1 MKTPVPVAASIA
13 QRPGYGGHACAF
25 LQFAWGLAQIGYQP
39 VLIDRLS
46 DEMALGEDGRPSRR
60 AKEASIRWFVE
71 VMGTAGLD
79 GSYCLLL
86 DGGETVGMDRAQVK
100 ASIAAAPVLINV
112 MGFLE
117 EEDLL
122 EAAGQRL
129 FLDVDPGFPHIWSEL
144 GLAKPFANHDR
155 FATVGGNV
163 GEAECSVPTCGL
175 DWIPVRPPVCLER
188 WPAAEESAGAA
199 FRSVGSWRGPYGPV
213 EYEGRTMGLRVHE
226 FRKFFELPE
235 RVPAPFE
242 LALDIDSSDS
252 ADIEGL
258 EQHGWQLADPGA
270 AAGSFAS
277 YQRFVQGAAAEIGI
291 AKNIYVET
299 ASGWFSDRS
308 ACFLASG
315 RPVLAQ
321 DTGFGKHLPVGAG
334 LISFASID
342 EAVGGAEAI
351 LEDQGRH
358 SREARA
364 LAEEFFDA
372 KKVLGGLLEELD
384 AA

>member
-1 MKTPVPVAASIA
+1 MAASIA

-46 DEMALGEDGRPSRR
+46 DEMAPGEDGQPSRR
-60 AKEASIRWFVE
+60 AKQASIRWFVE

-86 DGGETVGMDRAQVK
+86 DGGETVGMGRAQVK
-100 ASIAAAPVLINV
+100 ESIAAAPVLINV

-129 FLDVDPGFPHIWSEL
+129 FLDVDPGFPHLWSEL
-144 GLAKPFANHDR
+144 DLANPFANHDR

-163 GEAECSVPTCGL
+163 GEAGCSVPTCGL
-175 DWIPVRPPVCLER
+175 DWIPIRPPVCLER
-188 WPAAEESAGAA
+188 WPAAEEDGGAA

-213 EYEGRTMGLRVHE
+213 EHEGRVMGLRVHE

-235 RVPAPFE
+235 RVQAPFE
-242 LALDIDSSDS
+242 VALDIDPTDS
-252 ADIEGL
+252 ADIEEL
-258 EQHGWQLADPGA
+258 EQHGWRLADPGA
-270 AAGSFAS
+270 VAGSLAS
-277 YQRFVQGAAAEIGI
+277 YQRFVRGAAAEIGI
-291 AKNIYVET
+291 AKNIYVEM

-315 RPVLAQ
+315 KPVLAQ
-321 DTGFGKHLPVGAG
+321 DTGFGKHLPVGVG
-334 LISFASID
+334 LISFTSIE

-351 LEDQGRH
+351 LEDRGRH

-372 KKVLGGLLEELD
+372 KKVLGGLLEELN

>member
-1 MKTPVPVAASIA
+1 LKTPVPVAASIA
-13 QRPGYGGHACAF
+13 QRPGRGGHACAF
-25 LQFAWGLAQIGYQP
+25 LQFAWGLAQLGYQP
-39 VLIDRLS
+39 LLIDRLS
-46 DEMALGEDGRPSRR
+46 DEMALGQDGQPSRR
-60 AKEASIRWFVE
+60 AKQASIRWFVD
-71 VMGTAGLD
+71 VMAAAGLD

-129 FLDVDPGFPHIWSEL
+129 FLDVDPGFPHLWSEL
-144 GLAKPFANHDR
+144 GLASPFADHDR

-163 GEAECSVPTCGL
+163 GEEGCSVPTCGL
-175 DWIPVRPPVCLER
+175 DWIPIRPPVCLER
-188 WPAAEESAGAA
+188 WPAAEAPAGAA

-213 EYEGRTMGLRVHE
+213 EYEGRVMGLRVHE

-235 RVPAPFE
+235 RVEAPFE
-242 LALDIDSSDS
+242 LALDIDPADS
-252 ADIEGL
+252 ADIEAL
-258 EQHGWQLADPGA
+258 ERHGWRLADPRA
-270 AAGSFAS
+270 AAGSFAD
-277 YQRFVQGAAAEIGI
+277 YQRFVRGAAAEIGI

-299 ASGWFSDRS
+299 AGGWFSDRS

-334 LISFASID
+334 LISFASIE

-351 LEDQGRH
+351 LEDPGRH
-358 SREARA
+358 AREARA